1 MNPAL
6 AQTHVGVAYIA
17 VMCLVHKSFDMLT
30 NIFKCV
36 YDCINQGRRKNG
48 PVHVQRE
55 VHI

>member
-6 AQTHVGVAYIA
+6 AQTHAGVVYIA